1 MHILD
6 FNHVL
11 GFSSLRGV
19 PGFGILQRDPLTSM
33 SVSITGLA
41 VKSVELCK
49 RVFFPS
55 AVSNQKSLAVVKPTS
70 PANRAVPN
78 RAQIRF

>member
-33 SVSITGLA
+33 SGARTESTVNVCLSFALRGTHSKVYQLA
-41 VKSVELCK
+41 
-49 RVFFPS
+49 RH
-55 AVSNQKSLAVVKPTS
+55 SLAIGSKMQFKTQS
-70 PANRAVPN
+70 
-78 RAQIRF
+78 I